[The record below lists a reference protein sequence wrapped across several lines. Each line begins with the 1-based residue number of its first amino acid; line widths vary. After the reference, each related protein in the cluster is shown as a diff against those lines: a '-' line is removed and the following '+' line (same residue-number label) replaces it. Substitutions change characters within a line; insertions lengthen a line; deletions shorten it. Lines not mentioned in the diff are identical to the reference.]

1 MLENAPLILV
11 ILKLFKFKEEK
22 IMNLIAVMGSGVMGH
37 GIAQLYAQNGRKIRL
52 YDVKEEALDHAK
64 AMIDN
69 SLSVMVSKEIITE
82 EQKQQTLE
90 NLEFTTNLSE
100 AVKDVEM
107 VVEVVPE
114 IIDLK
119 HKVYEELEAIVSE
132 KTIIASNTSAIP
144 LTELALHAKHP
155 ERFLI
160 THFFAPAQLIPLVE
174 IIQMEGITDPE
185 LLKNVTEFLTE
196 VGKSP
201 IVLKKEVPG
210 FIANRIQLAIL
221 REAFWL
227 IENEVATAKD
237 IDTVMKDSLGFR
249 YVFLGPLEGQD
260 IAGINTTYFVAQK
273 LFPVISDMT
282 EPPKFLK
289 DMIDHNEVGLRT
301 KKGFYEYTD
310 DSAEEAIRRRND
322 NFLEVFKLR
331 KKQQNI

>member
-1 MLENAPLILV
+1 
-11 ILKLFKFKEEK
+11 
-22 IMNLIAVMGSGVMGH
+22 MNLIAVMGSGVMGH
-37 GIAQLYAQNGRKIRL
+37 GIAQLYAQKGRKIRL
-52 YDVKEEALDHAK
+52 YDVKEEALEHAK
-64 AMIDN
+64 SMIDN
-69 SLSVMVSKEIITE
+69 SLSVMVTKEIITE
-82 EQKQQTLE
+82 EQKQQTLQ

-114 IIDLK
+114 IIELK
-119 HKVYEELEAIVSE
+119 RKVYEELETLVSE

-174 IIQMEGITDPE
+174 IIQMEGITDPV

-201 IVLKKEVPG
+201 IVLRKEVPG

-227 IENEVATAKD
+227 IENDVASAED

-273 LFPVISDMT
+273 LFPVLSDIK
-282 EPPKFLK
+282 EPPVFLK
-289 DMIDHNEVGLRT
+289 EMIDKNEVGIRT
-301 KKGFYEYTD
+301 KKGFYEYTE
-310 DSAEEAIRRRND
+310 DSAEEAISKRND

-331 KKQQNI
+331 KKQQGN

>member
-1 MLENAPLILV
+1 
-11 ILKLFKFKEEK
+11 
-22 IMNLIAVMGSGVMGH
+22 MNLIAVMGSGVMGH
-37 GIAQLYAQNGRKIRL
+37 GIAQLYAQKGRKVRL
-52 YDVKEEALDHAK
+52 YDVKEEALEHAK
-64 AMIDN
+64 SMIDN
-69 SLSVMVSKEIITE
+69 SLSVMVTKEIMTE
-82 EQKQQTLE
+82 EQKQQTLQ

-119 HKVYEELEAIVSE
+119 RKVYEELETLVSE

-144 LTELALHAKHP
+144 LTELALYAKHP

-174 IIQMEGITDPE
+174 IIQMEGITDPV
-185 LLKNVTEFLTE
+185 LLNNVTEFLTE

-201 IVLKKEVPG
+201 IVLRKEVPG

-227 IENEVATAKD
+227 IENDVATAKD

-273 LFPVISDMT
+273 LFPVLSDMK
-282 EPPKFLK
+282 EPPVFLQE
-289 DMIDHNEVGLRT
+289 MIDKNEVGIRT
-301 KKGFYEYTD
+301 KKGFYEYTE
-310 DSAEEAIRRRND
+310 DSAEEAISKRND

-331 KKQQNI
+331 KKQQGK